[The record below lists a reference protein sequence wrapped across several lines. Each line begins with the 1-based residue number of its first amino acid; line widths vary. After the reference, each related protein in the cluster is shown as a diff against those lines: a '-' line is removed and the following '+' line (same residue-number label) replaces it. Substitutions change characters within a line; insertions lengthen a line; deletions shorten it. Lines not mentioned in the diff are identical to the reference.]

1 MKIEKPMHIDEF
13 QRINKANS
21 MLWMTSFYLINVL
34 LAFFT
39 TLINKSLMS
48 SQVFI
53 GSSAMRLI
61 IIALL
66 IAAYFWISKKKWRL
80 VEYSIMIALFF
91 SCLNATIFPPSDPF
105 IAILSFT
112 ITLIFLLFMVT
123 ILHKNLIIIAVTFV
137 VIIIAAILFT
147 LSYKEVSLQNFNQL
161 QIALFYL
168 LILIFLYTVLM
179 VNGTNKVLDYLKSL
193 VYLDLKTGLSNQLQF
208 EFAVSEAIKRGEQ
221 FFIIAVDFRNL
232 LDLNRQYGYKNTHP
246 IFLNNIQALTQ
257 KITPTA
263 KLYKLEGPTLAM
275 IIFESSFNFAD
286 LNDVLN
292 NRYTIQEHSIQLEH
306 QWFGTSFPADGSSSE
321 TLIENIYN
329 LKYTISSTSDT
340 VKWFDLPSFEK
351 AKRLITLE
359 KDIAFAIEHEDIDIV
374 IQPKLSVKTWL
385 PYGAEVLARWNHP
398 TYGNISPIEFIPM
411 AENLGLINKLTR
423 VIIKKTKAVQDQLA
437 EPLVP
442 HNRMAVNV
450 SAASIADGSIKDL
463 LIGANA
469 NFEIEMTESIMMEL
483 TDLSKEI
490 MNYLK
495 CQGFTLS
502 MDDFG
507 TGFSNLEYLHEIDID
522 TLKIDKKFI
531 NSMTTSE
538 KALKLVEAI
547 IGMAHILDIT
557 VIAEG
562 VETQDQLDQLV
573 LIDCDIIQGYYFKK
587 PMTPEQYIGF
597 CQDRQI
603 VNFR

>member
-1 MKIEKPMHIDEF
+1 MKIEKPIHIDEF

-80 VEYSIMIALFF
+80 VEYSIMIALLF
-91 SCLNATIFPPSDPF
+91 SCLNAIIFPPSDPF

-137 VIIIAAILFT
+137 VIIIATILFT

-168 LILIFLYTVLM
+168 LILIFLYTVIM
-179 VNGTNKVLDYLKSL
+179 VNGTNKVFDYLKSL
-193 VYLDLKTGLSNQLQF
+193 VYLDLKTGLNNQLQF
-208 EFAVSEAIKRGEQ
+208 EFAVSEAIKFGEQ

-257 KITPTA
+257 KITPYA

-292 NRYTIQEHSIQLEH
+292 NRYTIQEHSIQLEY
-306 QWFGTSFPADGSSSE
+306 QWFGTSFPADGSCSE

-351 AKRLITLE
+351 AKRLIALE
-359 KDIAFAIEHEDIDIV
+359 KDIADAIEHEDIDIV
-374 IQPKLSVKTWL
+374 IQPKLSLKSWL

-398 TYGNISPIEFIPM
+398 IYGNISPIEFIPM
-411 AENLGLINKLTR
+411 AENLGLINKLTS
-423 VIIKKTKAVQDQLA
+423 VIIKKTKAVQGQLA

-490 MNYLK
+490 MNFLK

-587 PMTPEQYIGF
+587 PMTPEQYIEF

-603 VNFR
+603 VNFL